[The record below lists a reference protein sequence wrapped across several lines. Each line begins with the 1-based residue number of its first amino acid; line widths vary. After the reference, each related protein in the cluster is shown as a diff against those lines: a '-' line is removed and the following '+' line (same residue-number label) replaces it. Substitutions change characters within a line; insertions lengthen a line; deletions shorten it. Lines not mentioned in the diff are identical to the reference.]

1 MNLAVNSAFPPLCGS
16 GELCWMSV
24 VYLLI
29 RPLLDTWHEPG
40 GTDRNAIL
48 RLLKAF
54 GLSKI
59 VVFKD

>member
-1 MNLAVNSAFPPLCGS
+1 
-16 GELCWMSV
+16 MSV